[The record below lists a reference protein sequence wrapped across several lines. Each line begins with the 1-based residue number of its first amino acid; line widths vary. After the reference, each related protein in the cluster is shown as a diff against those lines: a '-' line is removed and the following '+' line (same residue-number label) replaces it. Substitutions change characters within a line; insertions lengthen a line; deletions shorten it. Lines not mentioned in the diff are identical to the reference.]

1 MILPDFNPVSSKPAL
16 PSHRRLPVSR
26 ISRAC
31 DGILNLVFPDRCFL
45 CATPVARLRDC
56 SICGNCWERAVSL
69 RLNPPWCP
77 SCGLPFQMPLTDE
90 GHLCGAC
97 SVQTPPFSGARSF
110 GYYAAQLSRL
120 VQGFKF
126 ERRRNL
132 AKPLASLLAAACLET
147 WRREAF
153 DLVVP
158 VPLHPRRRRE
168 RGFNQAAL
176 LAAALQEQ
184 LMLPYSE
191 SPLSRVRDTLP
202 QVGLSDAERSRN
214 LRSAFRC
221 DRPAL
226 VRSKRV
232 LLVDDVMTT
241 GATASSATEALLA
254 AGARSVSILT
264 VARAVPGIG

>member
-1 MILPDFNPVSSKPAL
+1 MILPDFTPVSSKPVL
-16 PSHRRLPVSR
+16 PSHRHLPASR
-26 ISRAC
+26 ISQAC
-31 DGILNLVFPDRCFL
+31 DGILNLIFPDRCFL
-45 CATPVARLRDC
+45 CTAPVARLRDC
-56 SICGNCWERAVSL
+56 SVCGDCWGKAVSL
-69 RLNPPWCP
+69 RLKPPWCP
-77 SCGLPFQMPLTDE
+77 SCGLPFQTPLTDE

-132 AKPLASLLAAACLET
+132 AKPLASLLASAYLET
-147 WRREAF
+147 WRREEF
-153 DLVVP
+153 ELVVP

-184 LMLPYSE
+184 LMLPCSE

-202 QVGLSDAERSRN
+202 QVGLSDAERQRN

-226 VRSKRV
+226 VRDRRI

-241 GATASSATEALLA
+241 GATVASASDALLT
-254 AGARSVSILT
+254 AGARSVSVLT
-264 VARAVPGIG
+264 VARAVPGIE